1 MSTTWKG
8 NSCRFIILF
17 YVGETMVEDDTTIW
31 AIPDADDDDRD
42 DDDEGG
48 ATTFRSTITTLVS
61 ICPRLSMMRMMK
73 TTAMRPILSSLI
85 AS

>member
-1 MSTTWKG
+1 
-8 NSCRFIILF
+8 
-17 YVGETMVEDDTTIW
+17 MVEDDTTIW